1 MTWEN
6 RNEIITMEFGISK
19 HFQIFE
25 FQLGSLV
32 LNQDLGIR
40 VEKLAQKMSKCRD
53 IQAFFCLDG
62 FHPSSLIFHPTKFRG
77 KVSKC
82 MAVDIQPRRLRCDW
96 NL

>member
-6 RNEIITMEFGISK
+6 RNEIITMEFGISN
-19 HFQIFE
+19 HFQIGK

-40 VEKLAQKMSKCRD
+40 VEKLAQKMSRCHD
-53 IQAFFCLDG
+53 IQAVFCSDG
-62 FHPSSLIFHPTKFRG
+62 FHQFDLPSLEGFRID
-77 KVSKC
+77 SK
-82 MAVDIQPRRLRCDW
+82 RR